1 MVNSSEG
8 LAQRIR
14 GLGMAA
20 LGLRLGRC
28 DTRTTAHSE
37 GGSGKVKMQRALLIR
52 TTARARTAGGRKTGD
67 R

>member
-1 MVNSSEG
+1 MVNSFEG

-14 GLGMAA
+14 GLWMAA

-28 DTRTTAHSE
+28 DTQTTAHSE
-37 GGSGKVKMQRALLIR
+37 GGSGKVKMPRAPLTR
-52 TTARARTAGGRKTGD
+52 TTTRARTAGGRKRGD